1 MPIEATPSFCAA
13 AAIGPTGNP
22 TTPKRWF
29 MPCCLRLLA
38 TNVAPSTSA
47 MLFLLFDGRT
57 HHVRWR
63 RTRRAG
69 DYAFMSDRGRDPARS
84 RSAEGLDVA
93 ITLTRSVRRSRGET
107 TAQRAHE

>member
-1 MPIEATPSFCAA
+1 MPIYATPSFCAA

-38 TNVAPSTSA
+38 INVAPSTSD

-57 HHVRWR
+57 RHVRWR

-69 DYAFMSDRGRDPARS
+69 DYAFMADRGRDPVRESKIDEARVPY
-84 RSAEGLDVA
+84 EVLHG
-93 ITLTRSVRRSRGET
+93 GEPRVSW
-107 TAQRAHE
+107 ACIR